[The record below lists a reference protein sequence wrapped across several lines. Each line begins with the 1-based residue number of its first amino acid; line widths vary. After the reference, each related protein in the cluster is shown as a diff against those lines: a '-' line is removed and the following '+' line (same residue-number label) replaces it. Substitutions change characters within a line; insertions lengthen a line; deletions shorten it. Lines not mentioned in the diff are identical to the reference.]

1 MCSQSTVFKSWELAR
16 SSWELA
22 CLRNAF
28 AGSDFVSMSPSGLSS
43 GLLWQEDLLHRPG
56 ILIPASA
63 LLCLNPSSLPLLWSH
78 EFSLL
83 YHEVPGSAG
92 SLDSSV

>member
-1 MCSQSTVFKSWELAR
+1 MLSKYRVQKRCQAR

-78 EFSLL
+78 EFSFL